1 MSYLVKCMS
10 LFKQYISQLYFFY
23 LGGAMEMTQRGA
35 YSGIDADERS
45 LPTERIN
52 TARHGKRTLTDRPPR
67 HDYAQDNVF
76 NLTYKYYQDWMVSIA
91 CTDQDNIIIPALFH
105 LQIFLCIFCNIYT
118 L

>member
-1 MSYLVKCMS
+1 
-10 LFKQYISQLYFFY
+10 
-23 LGGAMEMTQRGA
+23 MEMTQRGA

-91 CTDQDNIIIPALFH
+91 CADRDNIIILALCH
-105 LQIFLCIFCNIYT
+105 LKTVSLCIGCKIHRK
-118 L
+118 